1 MSVLPLW
8 TALEWERWR
17 ALENAEE
24 LKNLGLWRALG
35 MGAPSALRLLERAGI
50 EEDLSDEEEAR
61 LSKLI
66 HRLNLTWAG
75 MAPCELEALDFYLDQ
90 DCQPQ
95 KIKQKV
101 EDVPPFDL
109 PAGMREATK
118 KGIKLHAYQRR
129 AVIFADR
136 PRSILALEMG
146 LGKTLISLVSMHRAH
161 ERGEIDR
168 VIVAAPRSAHGSW
181 REHLSAFSNVPH
193 ALLSGETKEKRERA
207 YTALYKGELALVVV
221 TPQTLSLDKLYF
233 RRILEHH
240 KKTMLILDEA
250 HKAKAELS
258 AIGETV
264 GALSPLAARVL
275 GLTGTPQPNTISDLY
290 HLVDRVAPDALGDAS
305 SFATRYTYRELD
317 QWDSARGPRYRA
329 GPLRA
334 DRLEELHARLNNVLL
349 AISALDKDVSLS
361 LPQRTDRAA
370 YIPMDKQ
377 QRELLRALQYATA
390 EREITPSAYEKA
402 LRGEKGDFLQIA
414 AEGATANT
422 QALGVRIEQ
431 LAISPSLF
439 STRFAELFP
448 NYEAP
453 KTAYIADEVVNYLS
467 TEGEAAVVFCEHLG
481 GLDEMSKALQRR
493 GLSLESL
500 RFYTGATSEK
510 KRQEA
515 AEALNTGG
523 CKVLLG
529 QTKAL
534 ETGAN
539 LQHRAGFVAHL
550 STPWSPDTLAQS
562 TARVY
567 RQGQKRRVIVLR
579 PSGSRIEEAKNAA
592 LARKLIQSGAAT
604 GLSSEADLAIINTA
618 ADPRVRRAHRD
629 MGLKMGYTS
638 SALNALIDY
647 EAQ

>member
-1 MSVLPLW
+1 MRALPLW

-17 ALENAEE
+17 APENEDD
-24 LKNLGLWRALG
+24 LRDLGLWRALG
-35 MGAPSALRLLERAGI
+35 MGSASALRLLERAG
-50 EEDLSDEEEAR
+50 EDCALSEEEEAR

-66 HRLNLTWAG
+66 HRLTLTWAG
-75 MAPCELEALDFYLDQ
+75 MGERELDSLAFYLDQ
-90 DCQPQ
+90 DRQPQ
-95 KIKQKV
+95 KVARKV
-101 EDVPPFDL
+101 ETVPPFQL
-109 PAGMREATK
+109 PHGMTKATER
-118 KGIKLHAYQRR
+118 GIELHAYQRR

-181 REHLSAFSNVPH
+181 REHLSAFSDVPYVI
-193 ALLSGETKEKRERA
+193 LSGETKEKRERA
-207 YTALYKGELALVVV
+207 YTALYRGELALIVV
-221 TPQTLSLDKLYF
+221 TPQTLSIDRLYF

-240 KKTMLILDEA
+240 TKTMLILDEA
-250 HKAKAELS
+250 HRAKAELS

-264 GALSPLAARVL
+264 GALSPMAARVL

-290 HLVDRVAPDALGDAS
+290 HLVERVAPHTLGDAS

-317 QWDSARGPRYRA
+317 QWDSARGASYRA

-334 DRLEELHARLNNVLL
+334 DRLAELHSKLDHVLL
-349 AISALDKDVSLS
+349 AISALDEDVELA
-361 LPQRTDRAA
+361 LPERTDLAP
-370 YIPMDKQ
+370 YIPLDEH
-377 QRELLRALQYATA
+377 QRKLMRAIQYATA
-390 EREITPSAYEKA
+390 EREITPRAYEEA
-402 LRGEKGDFLQIA
+402 LRGEKGELAQIA
-414 AEGATANT
+414 AEGATANA
-422 QALGVRIEQ
+422 QALGIRIEQ
-431 LAISPSLF
+431 LSISPAIF
-439 STRFAELFP
+439 SPRFAELFP
-448 NYEAP
+448 DYESP
-453 KTAYIADEVVNYLS
+453 KTAYIAREVMRYLS
-467 TEGEAAVVFCEHLG
+467 EGGEAAVVFCEHLG

-493 GLSLESL
+493 GLSSEEL
-500 RFYTGATSEK
+500 RLYTGATSEK

-515 AEALNTGG
+515 ARALNEGG

-539 LQHRAGFVAHL
+539 LQHRAGLVAHL

-579 PSGSRIEEAKNAA
+579 PSGSRIEEAKNTA
-592 LARKLIQSGAAT
+592 LTRKLIQSGAAT
-604 GLSSEADLAIINTA
+604 GLCSEADLAIIQTA
-618 ADPRVRRAHRD
+618 ADPRIRRAHRD
-629 MGLKMGYTS
+629 MSLKMGYTA
-638 SALNALIDY
+638 SALNVLIDY
-647 EAQ
+647 EAL